1 MSECANIEALAER
14 LERLETTEA
23 ARSALY
29 TYAQAVDTRDWS
41 ELGGVFT
48 ESAVM
53 EMPGL
58 VLTGRTAIVEAMQGM
73 LPTEL
78 LTRHLIVNPQVTWTS
93 RNRATVTSTIYYTH
107 EGSGFEAVGWGDY
120 TDEIVVTN
128 GVGAIAR
135 KVFTP
140 AQHLPG
146 TVATLSARLEQRET
160 AELARAVSWR
170 YANAVD
176 TPDFELLRS
185 VFTEDAVLTTSKG
198 SRIGRDQVIDYYE
211 KALVAPVK
219 RKHFLVNQLITPLGP
234 DVVLLESYFL
244 YTFAGDDTSILGWG
258 NYVDRIKIT
267 DGVGYIQ
274 DKRITA
280 EIHADSRVGWAK
292 P

>member
-1 MSECANIEALAER
+1 MSESTDLQAITLR

-23 ARSALY
+23 ARSALF

-41 ELGGVFT
+41 MLGEVFS
-48 ESAVM
+48 EDAVV

-73 LPTEL
+73 LPTEF
-78 LTRHLIVNPQVTWTS
+78 LTRHLIVNPQVTWKS
-93 RNRATVTSTIYYTH
+93 PGRATVHATIYYAH
-107 EGSGFEAVGWGDY
+107 EGTGFEATGWGDY
-120 TDEIVVTN
+120 TDEISVTDGI
-128 GVGAIAR
+128 GVITR

-146 TVATLSARLEQRET
+146 SVASLTTRLEQLET
-160 AELARAVSWR
+160 AELARAATWR

-198 SRIGRDQVIDYYE
+198 SRTGRDQVLDYYE
-211 KALVAPVK
+211 KALVTPVK
-219 RKHFLVNQLITPLGP
+219 RKHFLVNQSITPLGP
-234 DVVLLESYFL
+234 GLVLVESYFI
-244 YTFAGDDTSILGWG
+244 YTFAGDNTSILGWG
-258 NYVDRIKIT
+258 NYVDRIKII
-267 DGVGYIQ
+267 DSVGYIQ

>member
-41 ELGGVFT
+41 ELAGVFT

-73 LPTEL
+73 LPTGL

-135 KVFTP
+135 KLFTP

-146 TVATLSARLEQRET
+146 TVATLSARLEQLET
-160 AELARAVSWR
+160 AELARAASWR

-176 TPDFELLRS
+176 TPDFKLLRS

-198 SRIGRDQVIDYYE
+198 SRTGRDHVIDYYE

-219 RKHFLVNQLITPLGP
+219 RKHFLVNQSITPLGP

-258 NYVDRIKIT
+258 NYVDRIKII

-280 EIHADSRVGWAK
+280 EIHADSRVGWAR

>member
-1 MSECANIEALAER
+1 MSESTDLQAISLR

-23 ARSALY
+23 ARSALF

-41 ELGGVFT
+41 MLGEVFS
-48 ESAVM
+48 EDAVV

-73 LPTEL
+73 LPTEF
-78 LTRHLIVNPQVTWTS
+78 LTRHLIVNPQVTWKS
-93 RNRATVTSTIYYTH
+93 PGRATVHATIYYAH
-107 EGSGFEAVGWGDY
+107 EGTGFEATGWGDY
-120 TDEIVVTN
+120 TDEISVTDGI
-128 GVGAIAR
+128 GVITR

-146 TVATLSARLEQRET
+146 SVASLTTRLEQLET
-160 AELARAVSWR
+160 AELARAATWR

-198 SRIGRDQVIDYYE
+198 SRTGRDQVLDYYE
-211 KALVAPVK
+211 KALVTPVK
-219 RKHFLVNQLITPLGP
+219 RKHFLVNQSITPLGP
-234 DVVLLESYFL
+234 GLVLVESYFI
-244 YTFAGDDTSILGWG
+244 YTFAGDNTSILGWG
-258 NYVDRIKIT
+258 NYVDRIKII
-267 DGVGYIQ
+267 DSVGYIQ

>member
-41 ELGGVFT
+41 MLGGVFT
-48 ESAVM
+48 EDAVM

-58 VLTGRTAIVEAMQGM
+58 QLTGRTAIVEAMQGM
-73 LPTEL
+73 LPTEF
-78 LTRHLIVNPQVTWTS
+78 LTRHLIVNPQVTWKS
-93 RNRATVTSTIYYTH
+93 PGRATVLSTIYYTH
-107 EGSGFEAVGWGDY
+107 EGSGFEAIGWGDY
-120 TDEIVVTN
+120 TDEIVITD

-135 KVFTP
+135 KIFRP

-146 TVATLSARLEQRET
+146 SVATLTTRLQQLEA
-160 AELARAVSWR
+160 AELARATSWR

-176 TPDFELLRS
+176 TPDFELLSS
-185 VFTEDAVLTTSKG
+185 VFTKDAVLTTSKG
-198 SRIGRDQVIDYYE
+198 SRTGRDQVLDYYAT
-211 KALVAPVK
+211 ALVAPVK
-219 RKHFLVNQLITPLGP
+219 RKHFLVNQSVTSLGP
-234 DVVLLESYFL
+234 DLVLLESYFI

-258 NYVDRIKIT
+258 NYVDRIRII
-267 DGVGYIQ
+267 DGVGYIE

-280 EIHADSRVGWAK
+280 EIHADSRVGWAR

>member
-1 MSECANIEALAER
+1 MNETTDLQALNQR

-23 ARSALY
+23 ARSALF

-41 ELGGVFT
+41 MLGGVFS
-48 ESAVM
+48 EDAVV

-58 VLTGRTAIVEAMQGM
+58 RLTGRTAIVEAMQGM
-73 LPTEL
+73 LPTEF
-78 LTRHLIVNPQVTWTS
+78 LTSHLIVNPRVTWTS
-93 RNRATVTSTIYYTH
+93 PGRATVVATVYYNH
-107 EGSGFEAVGWGDY
+107 EGSGFEATGWGDY
-120 TDEIVVTN
+120 TDEVIVTDGI
-128 GVGAIAR
+128 GVITH

-140 AQHLPG
+140 SAHLPG
-146 TVATLSARLEQRET
+146 SIASLATRLEQLET
-160 AELARAVSWR
+160 AELARAASWR

-176 TPDFELLRS
+176 TADFELLKT

-198 SRIGRDQVIDYYE
+198 SRSGRDEVLDYYA

-219 RKHFLVNQLITPLGP
+219 RKHFLANQSLTTLGP
-234 DVVLLESYFL
+234 GLVLLESYFL

-258 NYVDRIKIT
+258 NYVDRIQII

-280 EIHADSRVGWAK
+280 EIHADSRIGWAQ

>member
-1 MSECANIEALAER
+1 MSESTDLQAISLR
-14 LERLETTEA
+14 LERLETAEA
-23 ARSALY
+23 ARSALF

-41 ELGGVFT
+41 MLGEVFS
-48 ESAVM
+48 EDAVV

-73 LPTEL
+73 LPTEF
-78 LTRHLIVNPQVTWTS
+78 LTRHLIVNPQVTWKS
-93 RNRATVTSTIYYTH
+93 PGRATVHATIYYAH
-107 EGSGFEAVGWGDY
+107 EGTGFEATGWGDY
-120 TDEIVVTN
+120 TDEISVTDGI
-128 GVGAIAR
+128 GVITR

-146 TVATLSARLEQRET
+146 SVASLTTRLEQLET
-160 AELARAVSWR
+160 AELARAATWR

-198 SRIGRDQVIDYYE
+198 SRTGRDQVLDYYE
-211 KALVAPVK
+211 KALVTPVK
-219 RKHFLVNQLITPLGP
+219 RKHFLVNQSITPLGP
-234 DVVLLESYFL
+234 GLVLVESYFI
-244 YTFAGDDTSILGWG
+244 YTFAGDNTSILGWG
-258 NYVDRIKIT
+258 NYVDRIKII
-267 DGVGYIQ
+267 DSVGYIQ

>member
-1 MSECANIEALAER
+1 MSESTDLQAISLR
-14 LERLETTEA
+14 LERLETAEA
-23 ARSALY
+23 ARSALF

-41 ELGGVFT
+41 MLGEVFS
-48 ESAVM
+48 EDAVV

-73 LPTEL
+73 LPTEF
-78 LTRHLIVNPQVTWTS
+78 LTRHLIVNPQVTWKS
-93 RNRATVTSTIYYTH
+93 PGRATVHATIYYAH
-107 EGSGFEAVGWGDY
+107 EGTGFEATGWGDY
-120 TDEIVVTN
+120 TDEISVTDGI
-128 GVGAIAR
+128 GVITR

-146 TVATLSARLEQRET
+146 SVASLTTRLEQLET
-160 AELARAVSWR
+160 AELARAATWR

-198 SRIGRDQVIDYYE
+198 SRTGRDQVLDYYE
-211 KALVAPVK
+211 KALVTPVK
-219 RKHFLVNQLITPLGP
+219 RKHFLVNQSITPLGP
-234 DVVLLESYFL
+234 GLVPVESYFI

-258 NYVDRIKIT
+258 NYVDRIKII
-267 DGVGYIQ
+267 DSVGYIQ

>member
-41 ELGGVFT
+41 ELAGVFT

-73 LPTEL
+73 LPTGL

-93 RNRATVTSTIYYTH
+93 PNRATVTSTIYYTH
-107 EGSGFEAVGWGDY
+107 EGSGFEAIGWGDY

-135 KVFTP
+135 KLFTP

-146 TVATLSARLEQRET
+146 TVATLSARLEQLET
-160 AELARAVSWR
+160 AELARAASWR

-198 SRIGRDQVIDYYE
+198 SRTGRDHVIDYYE

-219 RKHFLVNQLITPLGP
+219 RKHFLVNQSITPLGP

-244 YTFAGDDTSILGWG
+244 YTFAGDDTSILGLG
-258 NYVDRIKIT
+258 NYVDRIKII

-280 EIHADSRVGWAK
+280 EIHADSRVGWAR